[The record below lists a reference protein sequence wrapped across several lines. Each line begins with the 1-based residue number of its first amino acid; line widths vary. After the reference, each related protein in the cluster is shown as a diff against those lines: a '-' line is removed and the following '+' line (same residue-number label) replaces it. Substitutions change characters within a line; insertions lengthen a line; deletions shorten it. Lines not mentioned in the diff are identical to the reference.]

1 MSSLIPERTIVISPS
16 LAATIGLEE
25 AVLLHTLSAI
35 INYQT
40 QQTTNGWHR
49 VDAQRLQDLC
59 PFWSIEQLQR
69 VSKALSDKGIVR
81 IDSAPLTQSGE
92 LAFRFDQQRIGQ
104 QQPFDQKL
112 FDRQES
118 APARQPAKTAVAAEP
133 IKARGA
139 NRISPNWWPSEDILQ
154 KLGQHNIPRD
164 FALQQVTEFVTYSR
178 DRNEVHYSWDSRFFK
193 SVQHAWREFQSNPRF
208 AVTTS
213 DAPRYMAA
221 DWQPSADAL
230 EILAMAGINR
240 AFIEDAVPEFVLYWR
255 EKGDA
260 TTTWNS
266 KFVQHVK
273 RQWARFASALE
284 HDTEP
289 RRINPDW
296 QPSKDVFDILKL
308 ANIDADFARG
318 LVNEFVLFWR
328 EANELTRSW
337 NTKFLQHVK
346 HHWARRHQLGNDH
359 ARQQNANGPGSTNA
373 AGFIERHADRSWAE
387 GL

>member
-35 INYQT
+35 VNYQT
-40 QQTTNGWHR
+40 HATTDGWHR
-49 VDAQRLQDLC
+49 LNAQRLQELC
-59 PFWSIEQLQR
+59 PFWSLEQLQR
-69 VSKALSDKGIVR
+69 VCKALSDKGIAR
-81 IDSAPLTQSGE
+81 IDSAPLTQSNE
-92 LAFRFDQQRIGQ
+92 LAFRFDKERSD
-104 QQPFDQKL
+104 QQPLEKIAAK
-112 FDRQES
+112 RP
-118 APARQPAKTAVAAEP
+118 APSKEEPAKV
-133 IKARGA
+133 RGGA

-154 KLGQHNIPRD
+154 KIAQHNIPRD
-164 FALQQVTEFVTYSR
+164 FALKQVSEFVTYWR
-178 DRNEVHYSWDSRFFK
+178 DRNEVHYSWDARFLK
-193 SVQHAWREFQSNPRF
+193 NVQSAWRDYQSNPRF
-208 AVTTS
+208 AVATS
-213 DAPRYMAA
+213 DAPRYMAS

-230 EILAMAGINR
+230 EILAMAGINH
-240 AFIEDAVPEFVLYWR
+240 ACIEDAIPEFVLYWR

-273 RQWARFASALE
+273 RQWARFASSLE

-346 HHWARRHQLGNDH
+346 YHWARRHQLGNDN
-359 ARQQNANGPGSTNA
+359 ARQQNAYRPSSEDSQS
-373 AGFIERHADRSWAE
+373 FVERITDRSWAE

>member
-40 QQTTNGWHR
+40 GSDQTHLATNGWHR
-49 VDAQRLQDLC
+49 IDAQRLQELC

-69 VSKALSDKGIVR
+69 VSKALADKGIVR
-81 IDSAPLTQSGE
+81 IDSAPLPQSGE
-92 LAFRFDQQRIGQ
+92 LAFRFDQALL
-104 QQPFDQKL
+104 D
-112 FDRQES
+112 QES
-118 APARQPAKTAVAAEP
+118 VNQEKRPAKTLPRPSEP
-133 IKARGA
+133 VVARGA

-154 KLGQHNIPRD
+154 KIAQHNIPRD
-164 FALQQVTEFVTYSR
+164 FALKQVTEFVAYWR
-178 DRNEVHYSWDSRFFK
+178 GRNEVHYSWDARFLK
-193 SVQHAWREFQSNPRF
+193 NVQSAWRDYQSNPRF
-208 AVTTS
+208 AAATN

-221 DWQPSADAL
+221 DWQPSTDAF
-230 EILAMAGINR
+230 EILAMASINR
-240 AFIEDAVPEFVLYWR
+240 AFIEDAIPEFVLYWR

-273 RQWARFASALE
+273 RQWARFTSALE

-289 RRINPDW
+289 RRIGADW
-296 QPSKDVFDILKL
+296 GPSKDVFDILKL

-328 EANELTRSW
+328 ETNELTRSW

-346 HHWARRHQLGNDH
+346 FHWARRHQLGNDH
-359 ARQQNANGPGSTNA
+359 ARQQNANGKGSANP
-373 AGFIERHADRSWAE
+373 AGFVERHTDRSWAE

>member
-35 INYQT
+35 VNYQT
-40 QQTTNGWHR
+40 QANADGRHR
-49 VDAQRLQDLC
+49 ISAQRLQELC
-59 PFWSIEQLQR
+59 PFWSLEQLQR
-69 VSKALSDKGIVR
+69 VCKALSDKGIVR
-81 IDSAPLTQSGE
+81 IDSAPLTQSNE
-92 LAFRFDQQRIGQ
+92 LAFRFDKVRFDKERTD
-104 QQPFDQKL
+104 QQPSEKIAAK
-112 FDRQES
+112 RP
-118 APARQPAKTAVAAEP
+118 APVKEEPAK
-133 IKARGA
+133 ARGGA

-154 KLGQHNIPRD
+154 KIAQHNIPRD
-164 FALQQVTEFVTYSR
+164 FALKQVTEFVTYWR
-178 DRNEVHYSWDSRFFK
+178 DRNEVHYSWDARFLK
-193 SVQHAWREFQSNPRF
+193 NVQSAWRDYQSNPRF
-208 AVTTS
+208 AAAAT
-213 DAPRYMAA
+213 DAPRYMAS
-221 DWQPSADAL
+221 DWQPSADAF

-240 AFIEDAVPEFVLYWR
+240 AFIEDAIPEFVLYWR

-346 HHWARRHQLGNDH
+346 YHWARRHQLGYDN
-359 ARQQNANGPGSTNA
+359 ARQQNTYRPSSEDSQS
-373 AGFIERHADRSWAE
+373 FVERITDRSWAE

>member
-35 INYQT
+35 VNYQT
-40 QQTTNGWHR
+40 QAPANGWHR
-49 VDAQRLQDLC
+49 VDAQRLQELC
-59 PFWSIEQLQR
+59 PFWSVEQLQR
-69 VSKALSDKGIVR
+69 VSKALADKGIVR

-92 LAFRFDQQRIGQ
+92 LAFRFDQDRA
-104 QQPFDQKL
+104 PQK
-112 FDRQES
+112 
-118 APARQPAKTAVAAEP
+118 QPAKAAAVAEP
-133 IKARGA
+133 QATPMSTKTAARGA
-139 NRISPNWWPSEDILQ
+139 NRISPNWWPGDDILQ
-154 KLGQHNIPRD
+154 KIAQHNIPRD
-164 FALQQVTEFVTYSR
+164 FALRQVTEFVTYWR
-178 DRNEVHYSWDSRFFK
+178 DRNEVHYSWDARFLK
-193 SVQHAWREFQSNPRF
+193 SVQSAWRDYQSNPRF
-208 AVTTS
+208 AVTTA

-221 DWQPSADAL
+221 DWQPSNDAL

-240 AFIEDAVPEFVLYWR
+240 AFIEDAIPEFVLYWR

-273 RQWARFASALE
+273 RQWARYASALE

-346 HHWARRHQLGNDH
+346 HHWARRHQLGYDH
-359 ARQQNANGPGSTNA
+359 ARQQNANGPGSANA
-373 AGFIERHADRSWAE
+373 AGFIERHADRSWAD

>member
-1 MSSLIPERTIVISPS
+1 MASPALTCCLEHIATMSSLIPERTIVISPS

-35 INYQT
+35 VNYQT
-40 QQTTNGWHR
+40 HASANGWYR
-49 VDAQRLQDLC
+49 VEAQRLQELC
-59 PFWSIEQLQR
+59 PFWSVEQLQR

-81 IDSAPLTQSGE
+81 IDSAPLTQSNE
-92 LAFRFDQQRIGQ
+92 LTFRFDQ
-104 QQPFDQKL
+104 K
-112 FDRQES
+112 ES
-118 APARQPAKTAVAAEP
+118 TQTKQPAKSAISTEP
-133 IKARGA
+133 LKARGA
-139 NRISPNWWPSEDILQ
+139 NRISPNWWPSEDILH
-154 KLGQHNIPRD
+154 KIGQHNIPRD
-164 FALQQVTEFVTYSR
+164 FAEKQVTEFVTYWR
-178 DRNEVHYSWDSRFFK
+178 DRNEVHYSWDARFLK
-193 SVQHAWREFQSNPRF
+193 NVQSAWRDYQSNPRF
-208 AVTTS
+208 AVATS
-213 DAPRYMAA
+213 DAPRYMAS
-221 DWQPSADAL
+221 DWQPSVDAL

-240 AFIEDAVPEFVLYWR
+240 AFIEDAIPEFVLYWR

-289 RRINPDW
+289 RRIDPNW

-308 ANIDADFARG
+308 ATIDADFARG

-346 HHWARRHQLGNDH
+346 YHWARRHQLGNDH
-359 ARQQNANGPGSTNA
+359 ARQQNVNGPGSANA
-373 AGFIERHADRSWAE
+373 TGFIERHTDRSWAE

>member
-35 INYQT
+35 VNYQT
-40 QQTTNGWHR
+40 TSPATNGWHR
-49 VDAQRLQDLC
+49 VDTQRLQELC

-81 IDSAPLTQSGE
+81 IDSAPLTQSSE
-92 LAFRFDQQRIGQ
+92 LAFRFDQ
-104 QQPFDQKL
+104 
-112 FDRQES
+112 ES
-118 APARQPAKTAVAAEP
+118 VDKEKRPAKAALAAESHIP
-133 IKARGA
+133 TKITARGA

-154 KLGQHNIPRD
+154 KIAQHNIPRD
-164 FALQQVTEFVTYSR
+164 FTLKQVSEFVTYWR
-178 DRNEVHYSWDSRFFK
+178 DRNEVHYSWDARFLK
-193 SVQHAWREFQSNPRF
+193 NVQSAWRDYQSNTRF

-213 DAPRYMAA
+213 DAPRYMAS
-221 DWQPSADAL
+221 DWQPSTDAL

-273 RQWARFASALE
+273 RQWARFASTLQ

-289 RRINPDW
+289 RRITADW

-308 ANIDADFARG
+308 ATIDADFARG
-318 LVNEFVLFWR
+318 LVSEFVLFWR
-328 EANELTRSW
+328 ETNELTRSW

-346 HHWARRHQLGNDH
+346 FHWARRHQLGNDH
-359 ARQQNANGPGSTNA
+359 ARQQNAYRPGSENSQS
-373 AGFIERHADRSWAE
+373 FIDKVTDRSWAD